1 MPTKRSSRKGFA
13 AGAAHPSYRDG
24 SRAQGGPTEPGAPP
38 EQQLAGLAL
47 QQIGELVAEGCLT
60 ETEGLA
66 EASVAL
72 RAPGS
77 AAAGGASPAAA
88 GGGGGATAKRARAGG
103 DADTGVE
110 QAGQRCGYPQCGALL
125 TDAQGTPVAGEN
137 QEL

>member
-1 MPTKRSSRKGFA
+1 MSDVAHHAAGEGGARVPRSSQ
-13 AGAAHPSYRDG
+13 HS
-24 SRAQGGPTEPGAPP
+24 
-38 EQQLAGLAL
+38 
-47 QQIGELVAEGCLT
+47 
-60 ETEGLA
+60 
-66 EASVAL
+66 AL

-88 GGGGGATAKRARAGG
+88 GGGGGATAKLARAGG

-125 TDAQGTPVAGEN
+125 TDAQGTPVDGEN

>member
-1 MPTKRSSRKGFA
+1 MPTKGHKGFR
-13 AGAAHPSYRDG
+13 AGKANPGFRDG
-24 SRAQGGPTEPGAPP
+24 SRSRGGPSEPGAPP
-38 EQQLAGLAL
+38 EQQLAGRAL
-47 QQIGELVAEGCLT
+47 QQIGELIAEGCLT
-60 ETEGLA
+60 QTEGLA
-66 EASVAL
+66 EVSAAL
-72 RAPGS
+72 CKGE

-125 TDAQGTPVAGEN
+125 TDAQGTPVDGEN